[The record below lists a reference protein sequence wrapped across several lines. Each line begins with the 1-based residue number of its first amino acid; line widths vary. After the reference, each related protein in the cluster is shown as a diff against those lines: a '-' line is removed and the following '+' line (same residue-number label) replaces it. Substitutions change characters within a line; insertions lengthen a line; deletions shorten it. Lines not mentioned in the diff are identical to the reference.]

1 MNVLMLTVALATH
14 ATPIRLE
21 DARAR
26 SRENVQ
32 ALTAVLEASSA
43 EQDVRVARSSLL
55 PQIRFSGS
63 GNLTYIGPQ
72 RSYNIV
78 PVEGGGF
85 QQLAVD
91 TPEVAFPNLSLGV
104 SISQLLYDRAVWAR
118 LEQSGAQ
125 LEAQRGEALEQQ
137 DTSELEGITRF
148 YSLFRSQAT
157 IQVLDANVRRSE
169 QQLDRARAL
178 FQAGRVGKAEELSA
192 QVNLGN
198 DRIAVVSRQSQL
210 ATDQARLTTWLA
222 MPGAEVVEA
231 VDPGVLTQTPA
242 PAPTLE
248 HALKEARTRR
258 PLLVALRQRLRAA
271 ELQRSIATAG
281 YLPRFSLDA
290 AYQRQG
296 QDPEI
301 FFGQPSRQNVVR
313 GGVSISWD
321 VFNGFTTQAQTR
333 RAEYQTRAAE
343 LNMQQSEREM
353 EGTVRQSHVALE
365 AQIVSAELA
374 EANRKAAADALVL
387 AEERFNAGVSST
399 LEVRDAQLKLTQAE
413 LTLLENRINVEIA
426 RFTLMRAMGTLAPG
440 EAK

>member
-1 MNVLMLTVALATH
+1 MNALMLAVALATQ
-14 ATPIRLE
+14 ATPISLE
-21 DARAR
+21 DARAK
-26 SRENVQ
+26 SRDNVQ
-32 ALTAVLEASSA
+32 ALTAVLQASSA
-43 EQDVRVARSSLL
+43 EQDVRIARSSLL
-55 PQIRFSGS
+55 PQLRLSGGPS
-63 GNLTYIGPQ
+63 LTYAGPQ

-91 TPEVAFPNLSLGV
+91 TPEVAFPEFNLVLSV
-104 SISQLLYDRAVWAR
+104 SQLLYDRAIWAR

-125 LEAQRGEALEQQ
+125 LEALRGEATEQQ
-137 DTSELEGITRF
+137 DNSELEGINRF
-148 YSLFRSQAT
+148 YSLFRTQAA
-157 IQVLDANVRRSE
+157 IQVLEANVRRSE
-169 QQLDRARAL
+169 QQLERARAL

-198 DRIAVVSRQSQL
+198 DRIAVVARQSQL

-242 PAPTLE
+242 PAPSLE
-248 HALKEARTRR
+248 QALQEARTRR

-281 YLPRFSLDA
+281 YLPRFSLDGT
-290 AYQRQG
+290 YQRRG
-296 QDPEI
+296 PDPEI
-301 FFGQPSRQNVVR
+301 FFGQPSRQNAVR
-313 GGVSISWD
+313 GGLSISWD
-321 VFNGFTTQAQTR
+321 IFNGFTTQAQAR
-333 RAEYQTRAAE
+333 RAEYQTRVAE
-343 LNMQQSEREM
+343 LNLQQNEREL
-353 EGTVRQSHVALE
+353 EGSVRQSLVALQ
-365 AQIVSAELA
+365 AQITSAELA

>member
-1 MNVLMLTVALATH
+1 MNALMLAVVLA
-14 ATPIRLE
+14 ANSTPVSLE

-32 ALTAVLEASSA
+32 ALTAALQASSA
-43 EQDVRVARSSLL
+43 EQDVRSARSSLL
-55 PQIRFSGS
+55 PQVRFSGGTS
-63 GNLTYIGPQ
+63 LTYIGPQ
-72 RSYNIV
+72 RSYNVV

-85 QQLAVD
+85 QQLEID
-91 TPEVAFPNLSLGV
+91 TPEVAYPGFNLGV

-125 LEAQRGEALEQQ
+125 LEALRGEATEQQ
-137 DTSELEGITRF
+137 DTSELEGINRF
-148 YSLFRSQAT
+148 YSLFRTQAT
-157 IQVLDANVRRSE
+157 IQVLEANVRRSE
-169 QQLDRARAL
+169 QQLERARAL

-210 ATDQARLTTWLA
+210 ATDQARLSTWLA
-222 MPGAEVVEA
+222 MPGAEAVEA
-231 VDPGVLTQTPA
+231 VDPGVLTQAPA
-242 PAPTLE
+242 PAPSLE
-248 HALKEARTRR
+248 QALQDARTRR
-258 PLLVALRQRLRAA
+258 PLLVALRQRLRVA
-271 ELQRSIATAG
+271 ELQESIANAG

-290 AYQRQG
+290 AYQRSG
-296 QDPEI
+296 PDPAV
-301 FFGQPSRQNVVR
+301 FFGQPARQNLVR
-313 GGVSISWD
+313 GGLNISWD
-321 VFNGFTTQAQTR
+321 IFNGFTTQAQAR
-333 RAEYQTRAAE
+333 RAEYQSRVAE
-343 LNMQQSEREM
+343 LNLQQSEREL
-353 EGTVRQSHVALE
+353 EGSVRQSHVALLS
-365 AQIVSAELA
+365 QITSAELA

-440 EAK
+440 EVK